1 MELWTVGNKTI
12 LLFYVV
18 LVTYFS
24 DREPSRWL
32 VLLVLIYASL
42 NLALHIV
49 KDARM
54 KKALLFAVL
63 VYAIGC
69 AWKEEPNFVLLLP
82 LNLCELALLF
92 AGRQRYPALLAVLAL
107 PGFALRGHEL
117 VSYAFIAMLSFVNH
131 ALIRQYMAKTIRQ
144 EDAIDR
150 LRRDVQRLTKKQND
164 NDEFARTSEYMVKLE
179 ERNRLAQEIHD
190 GLGHAMTG
198 ALIQMEAAKRLLDS
212 DPAMAGTLLQN
223 AIGISK
229 EGIEEIRLTLKN
241 HKPLVEQLGLN
252 RLKAAVESFGMQS
265 NLRTSVVHEGNM
277 EVITPL
283 QWKII
288 HENVL
293 ECLTN
298 AAKYASATAV
308 NVEVRVFNRFIQ
320 AVVSDN
326 GKGAGQ
332 IVKGLG
338 LLGMEE
344 RTASVNGTVIADGS
358 SGFTVSTLIPYGGG

>member
-1 MELWTVGNKTI
+1 MELWTIGNKAI
-12 LLFYVV
+12 VLLYVV
-18 LVTYFS
+18 IVTYFS
-24 DREPSRWL
+24 DREPSRWM
-32 VLLVLIYASL
+32 VLLVLIYAAL

-49 KDARM
+49 KNARL
-54 KKALLFAVL
+54 KRALLFAVL
-63 VYAIGC
+63 AYTIGC
-69 AWKEEPNFVLLLP
+69 AWREEPNFILLLP
-82 LNLCELALLF
+82 LSLCELTMLLD
-92 AGRQRYPALLAVLAL
+92 GRRRYAPLLAMLVL

-117 VSYAFIAMLSFVNH
+117 ISYVFIAMLTFVNY
-131 ALIRQYMAKTIRQ
+131 ALIGHYTAKANRQ
-144 EDAIDR
+144 EDAMDR
-150 LRRDVQRLTKKQND
+150 LRRDVQRLAKKQND
-164 NDEFARTSEYMVKLE
+164 NDMFARTSEYMVKLE

-198 ALIQMEAAKRLLDS
+198 ALIQMEAAKRLLNS

-241 HKPLVEQLGLN
+241 NKPLVEQLGLN
-252 RLKAAVESFGMQS
+252 RLKSAVESFGMQS
-265 NLRTSVVHEGNM
+265 DLRTIVVHEGNM
-277 EVITPL
+277 EAITPL

-288 HENVL
+288 HENVI

-308 NVEVRVFNRFIQ
+308 NVEVRVLNRFIQ

-344 RTASVNGTVIADGS
+344 RTASVSGTVIADGS
-358 SGFTVSTLIPYGGG
+358 SGFTVTTLIPYGRG